1 VTLSQ
6 ALHILAETHTRDDDE
21 IGFTVQ
27 AYVGND
33 FLTYRYSREEYIEAG
48 ILYFPNPKIANR
60 YKGGVRC

>member
-33 FLTYRYSREEYIEAG
+33 FLTYRYSREEYIEAW
-48 ILYFPNPKIANR
+48 KV
-60 YKGGVRC
+60 VREHAHMQTEPAK